1 MSGEG
6 ERVILSPAEK
16 ERRILEMYLAGHSY
30 KEICEALRVSPKTIV
45 KVLRRASED
54 EAEAEDRIEE
64 KIESH
69 LGERLEEIKGVLG
82 KHSEDIEKLFEK
94 WDRVCLR
101 LAEFERCVNSPGR
114 LLERVKDLEE
124 RVERLEKTCQGIR
137 SDLDRLAKR
146 LKEVMNILERIY
158 GGVYFI

>member
-45 KVLRRASED
+45 KVLRRASEG
-54 EAEAEDRIEE
+54 EAEDRIEE

-94 WDRVCLR
+94 WDQVCLE
-101 LAEFERCVNSPGR
+101 LAEFKRCVNSPGR

-146 LKEVMNILERIY
+146 LKEVMDVLERIY
-158 GGVYFI
+158 GGVFFI